1 MRRHARIRPALRFFE
16 VVGGHEL
23 GTLLALAGLVLG
35 VWLFWFIASQVVDG
49 GTKEIDR
56 RILLAFRQPGDLAPV
71 GGPVVL
77 TIARDITSLGST
89 TVLLLIT
96 VFTGGFLLL
105 AGRRHLGLCI
115 YGAVGSGMLVST
127 ILKDLFDRPRPEVV
141 PHEAYVFNSSFPS
154 GHSMVSAVTYLTLG
168 ALLARTQTRKRLR
181 AYFLLTAAFLTF
193 LVGVSRVYL
202 GVHWPTDVLA
212 GWTAGITWAT
222 CWWLIAR
229 RITESPPP
237 NRYSS

>member
-1 MRRHARIRPALRFFE
+1 MLALILRRHSRIRPALRFLE
-16 VVGGHEL
+16 LIGGHEL
-23 GTLLALAGLVLG
+23 GTLLAFAGLLLG

-49 GTKEIDR
+49 GTGEIDR
-56 RILLAFRQPGDLAPV
+56 RILLSFRRPVDLSPA

-77 TIARDITSLGST
+77 EMARDITALGST
-89 TVLLLIT
+89 TVLTLIT
-96 VFTGGFLLL
+96 VFTGGYLLL
-105 AGRRHLGLCI
+105 AGRRHLGLFI

-127 ILKDLFDRPRPEVV
+127 LLKGLFDRPRPDIV
-141 PHEAYVFNSSFPS
+141 PHESLVFDSSFPS
-154 GHSMVSAVTYLTLG
+154 GHSMLSAVTWLTLG

-181 AYFLLTAAFLTF
+181 AYFLLTAALLTF

-212 GWTAGITWAT
+212 GWTAGITWAM

-229 RITESPPP
+229 QLQRAAPD
-237 NRYSS
+237 